1 MDVFSKS
8 DVLVDILSEG
18 RSGQEAPLAAAASS
32 NGHGSRSES
41 ATARSQV
48 GEPSSSAGDGIDG
61 PPDFVRRLPG
71 ALAVSSLTE
80 EGVDGL
86 KDSLMDL
93 LSRHYET
100 REEGWE
106 DGDGGSREGTTT
118 HQQSIIGLQ
127 D

>member
-1 MDVFSKS
+1 M
-8 DVLVDILSEG
+8 
-18 RSGQEAPLAAAASS
+18 
-32 NGHGSRSES
+32 
-41 ATARSQV
+41 
-48 GEPSSSAGDGIDG
+48 
-61 PPDFVRRLPG
+61 
-71 ALAVSSLTE
+71 SSLTE

-93 LSRHYET
+93 LSRHYDT

-106 DGDGGSREGTTT
+106 DGDGASGGSTTT